1 MLSRYAIL
9 GLLHLVLTHSTV
21 GDAMSDPTT
30 MAVIAI
36 DKSHV
41 ETVEECSLWSNL
53 LGAYIR
59 CTFTGHIS
67 PIRCWVVS
75 SVVS

>member
-9 GLLHLVLTHSTV
+9 GRPSGLLYLVLTHASTF

-41 ETVEECSLWSNL
+41 EAVEE
-53 LGAYIR
+53 
-59 CTFTGHIS
+59 
-67 PIRCWVVS
+67 
-75 SVVS
+75 

>member
-41 ETVEECSLWSNL
+41 ETVEE
-53 LGAYIR
+53 
-59 CTFTGHIS
+59 
-67 PIRCWVVS
+67 
-75 SVVS
+75 